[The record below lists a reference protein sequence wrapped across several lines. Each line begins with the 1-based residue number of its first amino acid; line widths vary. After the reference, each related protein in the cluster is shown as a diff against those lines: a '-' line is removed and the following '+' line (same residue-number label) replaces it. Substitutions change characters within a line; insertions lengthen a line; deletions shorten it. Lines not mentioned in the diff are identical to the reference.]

1 MPRGGRLRW
10 VPIVGLG
17 LLVAGAEFVTAILV
31 FGVLDFATT
40 TGETE
45 SSVPNLG
52 IELDLGWLLVL
63 AGAAFLLRGL
73 LGLASTYAQ
82 EAMIQRSAG
91 QVSSL
96 LHRQYLYAP
105 YQFHLMRNS
114 SELIRTAMLSVDK
127 AATNVVRPMATV
139 VTQVPIITT
148 LAVLLLTISPV
159 LTIGAA
165 VVVAASLA
173 LILGVVQ
180 RRLRS
185 PGRRSEAVTTALLKN
200 LKDSFESVRE
210 IKAYGAEPFF
220 DTRFRRQRSI
230 ETSLRITRFTLAA
243 VPSRV
248 LEFIVL
254 AGLLVLIDLVRG
266 GESFSDLIPVLGVF
280 AYSTLRIVPSIN
292 RVVSASNSLK
302 FGQESIANVAND
314 LEASAVVIPTAPPVQ
329 QVPAGALF
337 EDSIELKGVS
347 FSYPGGRG
355 EALRSV
361 DLKILRGEMLAI
373 AGTSGAGKST
383 LVDVLL
389 RLLEPD
395 SGSILIDGAEN
406 IPSRWRS
413 AVGVVSQQVILIDGT
428 LRENVAFGAREV
440 ADDKRVMWALERAQ
454 LGDWIGS
461 LPEGL
466 DTMVGE
472 SGKLVSGGP
481 ASTGC
486 HRPKPLPPSPASHP
500 RRGNLRRRCRDRV
513 CATRHSALAFCSDD
527 NRHCFSSIGA
537 DSGFEPRS
545 DAGCRS
551 DRGCRPISR
560 AGGSRSRV
568 PPTRRSVTPIPGDV
582 ACERSRPFS
591 APGRTLLCCVAPS
604 TLPTTVS

>member
-1 MPRGGRLRW
+1 MPRGRRLRW
-10 VPIVGLG
+10 VAIVGLG

-173 LILGVVQ
+173 WILGVVQ

-185 PGRRSEAVTTALLKN
+185 LGRRSEAVTTALLKN

-254 AGLLVLIDLVRG
+254 AGLLVLIGLVRG

-292 RVVSASNSLK
+292 RVVCASNSLK

-472 SGKLVSGGP
+472 SGKLVSGGQRQRVAIARSLYRHP
-481 ASTGC
+481 QLLILDEATSDVDAATESALLDTLRSLSAQMTTVIVSHRLAPIQASNRVAMLDAG
-486 HRPKPLPPSPASHP
+486 RIVDVGPYQELA
-500 RRGNLRRRCRDRV
+500 DRV
-513 CATRHSALAFCSDD
+513 PEF
-527 NRHCFSSIGA
+527 
-537 DSGFEPRS
+537 
-545 DAGCRS
+545 
-551 DRGCRPISR
+551 
-560 AGGSRSRV
+560 
-568 PPTRRSVTPIPGDV
+568 RRLVG
-582 ACERSRPFS
+582 
-591 APGRTLLCCVAPS
+591 L
-604 TLPTTVS
+604 